1 MPGDSDPVTSV
12 RPFRALRYDTSRVD
26 LGRVIV
32 PPYDVISADD
42 RTVFYDRDPHSA
54 IRLELTQKVE
64 DESATDYASIREYLD
79 DWRAEGV
86 LVRDEHPAFYGLRQ
100 RFSAPDGTTHERD
113 GFFALLHL
121 EDYEAR
127 IVRPHELTLAGPKA
141 DRLKVMKA
149 SQANLSVVFMLYED
163 RQGVLASEVES
174 QYSTKPIGI
183 ARDDT
188 GAVHTLTRWDD
199 PDINQ
204 SVRNVLDT
212 RPVVIADGHHRY
224 ETALAYRDE
233 QRAMN
238 PDAGPNAPF
247 EFILAYFA
255 NLYAP
260 GTLLLPIHRL
270 IVDGEM
276 PAAEVWKARLPDWE
290 QRSVAIESPESIP
303 QLLEE
308 HLAPLAD
315 QHAFAAD
322 DASGELRIF
331 CRQRETGDDLTIRVI
346 HRDVIAGVFELDE
359 AVVRGG
365 AIQYPKSALR
375 TARDLREGHGAV
387 ALYTNPLTAEEV
399 FAVTAAGEVLP
410 QKSTFFFPKL
420 PTGLVFRPIEDRV

>member
-1 MPGDSDPVTSV
+1 VTSV
-12 RPFRALRYDTSRVD
+12 RSFRALRYDTDRVD

-42 RTVFYDRDPHSA
+42 RALFYDRDPHSA
-54 IRLELTQKVE
+54 IRLELTEKVE
-64 DESATDYASIREYLD
+64 DESATDYASIRKYLD

-86 LVRDEHPAFYGLRQ
+86 LTRDDQPALYGLRQ

-141 DRLKVMKA
+141 DRLKVLKA
-149 SQANLSVVFMLYED
+149 AQANLSVVFMLYED
-163 RQGVLASEVES
+163 RDCELADTLAS
-174 QYSTKPIGI
+174 QYATEPIGV
-183 ARDDT
+183 AKDNT

-199 PDINQ
+199 PDVSQ
-204 SVRNVLDT
+204 SVRKALDT

-224 ETALAYRDE
+224 ETAIAYRDE
-233 QRAMN
+233 QRALN
-238 PDAGPNAPF
+238 PDAGPDAPF

-276 PAAEVWKARLPDWE
+276 PSAEVWKASLPGWE
-290 QRSVAIESPESIP
+290 QRSVAIDTPESIP
-303 QLLEE
+303 KLLEE
-308 HLAPLAD
+308 HLAPLAH

-331 CRQRETGDDLTIRVI
+331 SRPREDGDDLTIRVI
-346 HRDVIAGVFELDE
+346 HRDVIGGVFELDE
-359 AVVRGG
+359 AAVRGG
-365 AIQYPKSALR
+365 AIQYPKSAQR
-375 TARDLREGHGAV
+375 TAHDLREGHGAV
-387 ALYTNPLTAEEV
+387 ALYTNPLTAEDV
-399 FAVTAAGEVLP
+399 FSVTSAGEVLP

-420 PTGLVFRPIEDRV
+420 PTGLVFRPIEDRD

>member
-1 MPGDSDPVTSV
+1 VTSV
-12 RPFRALRYDTSRVD
+12 IPFRALRYDTHRVD

-32 PPYDVISADD
+32 PPYDVISSDD

-54 IRLELTQKVE
+54 IRLELTKSVE
-64 DESATDYASIREYLD
+64 EESATDYASIRQYLD
-79 DWRAEGV
+79 EWCAEGV
-86 LVRDEHPAFYGLRQ
+86 LVRDERPAVYGLRQ

-163 RQGVLASEVES
+163 REGELARKVAS
-174 QYSTKPIGI
+174 QYATEPIGV
-183 ARDDT
+183 ATDDT

-199 PDINQ
+199 PSAQRAVQDALA
-204 SVRNVLDT
+204 S

-224 ETALAYRDE
+224 ETALVYRDE
-233 QRAMN
+233 QRALH
-238 PDAGPNAPF
+238 PDAGPDAPF

-276 PAAEVWKARLPDWE
+276 PAAQVWKARLPGWE
-290 QRSVAIESPESIP
+290 QRTVPIGSAEDIVR
-303 QLLEE
+303 LLEE
-308 HLAPLAD
+308 HLAPLSD

-331 CRQRETGDDLTIRVI
+331 SRPREAGDDLTIRVI

-359 AVVRGG
+359 AAVRAG

-375 TARDLREGHGAV
+375 TAHDLREGHGAV
-387 ALYTNPLTAEEV
+387 ALYTNPLSAEDV

-420 PTGLVFRPIEDRV
+420 PTGLVFRPIDDGS

>member
-1 MPGDSDPVTSV
+1 MTSIL
-12 RPFRALRYDTSRVD
+12 PFRALRYDTSRVD

-32 PPYDVISADD
+32 PPYDVISSDD

-54 IRLELTQKVE
+54 IRLELTEKVE

-79 DWRAEGV
+79 AWRAEGI
-86 LVRDEHPAFYGLRQ
+86 LIRDKQPAVYGLRQ
-100 RFSAPDGTTHERD
+100 RFAAPDGTTHERD

-149 SQANLSVVFMLYED
+149 AQANLSVVFMLYED
-163 RQGVLASEVES
+163 RAGDLATQVAG
-174 QYSTKPIGI
+174 QYATEPIGV

-188 GAVHTLTRWDD
+188 GAVHTLTRWED
-199 PDINQ
+199 PAAQQAVQDALR
-204 SVRNVLDT
+204 SRS
-212 RPVVIADGHHRY
+212 VVIADGHHRY

-233 QRAMN
+233 QRALH
-238 PDAGPNAPF
+238 PDAGPAAPF
-247 EFILAYFA
+247 EYILAYFA

-276 PAAEVWKARLPDWE
+276 PPAEVWKARLPGWE
-290 QRSVAIESPESIP
+290 QKTVPIESAEAIP

-308 HLAPLAD
+308 HLAPLGD

-322 DASGELRIF
+322 DASGELRIYSRP
-331 CRQRETGDDLTIRVI
+331 RQAGEDLTIRVL
-346 HRDVIAGVFELDE
+346 HRDVIAGVFDLDE
-359 AVVRGG
+359 AAVRGG

-375 TARDLREGHGAV
+375 TAHDLREGHGAV
-387 ALYTNPLTAEEV
+387 ALYTNPLSAEDV
-399 FAVTAAGEVLP
+399 FDVTSAGEVLP

-420 PTGLVFRPIEDRV
+420 PTGLVFRPIEDSD